1 MDMIANSNVVKIF
14 EKNFPA
20 LGIGNSRQDT
30 LLQQD
35 QMLDQVFAVANNSQE
50 TLFIKEDM
58 GTLKEQNWG
67 TNDKNNKR
75 LMMVGQHSVPS
86 PMTLTL
92 RHQVGIR
99 HRLLSL
105 LHVQVAIRGK
115 QDTKLV
121 KARFFGRWR
130 SRTVVGTV
138 REL

>member
-1 MDMIANSNVVKIF
+1 
-14 EKNFPA
+14 
-20 LGIGNSRQDT
+20 
-30 LLQQD
+30 
-35 QMLDQVFAVANNSQE
+35 MLDQVFAVANNSQE

-138 REL
+138 RELQLENERQRNEIERIRVGWNKAMQSFGH

>member
-1 MDMIANSNVVKIF
+1 
-14 EKNFPA
+14 
-20 LGIGNSRQDT
+20 
-30 LLQQD
+30 
-35 QMLDQVFAVANNSQE
+35 MLDQVFAVANNSQE

-138 REL
+138 RELQLENERQRNEIERIRMGWNKAMQSFGH